1 MPDQAFIDALI
12 DVQIAID
19 VRQGGAAGVPA
30 LPASEEGLEA
40 GFFLAVYRYAR
51 NWLRERGGRV
61 ADSAPCAFVHLRS
74 VNAELARLGAIR
86 VDYFKNLPDE
96 NVCGGLYVASGDL
109 ELVARTP
116 DPPAAT
122 IRAIGQTL
130 EACGLAGCTH
140 AVFRADRRELILRR
154 SGVAGGPSTRLV
166 IELDDPVRLSPV
178 DLERWIWKFHCEFT
192 QLPGGVLR
200 PWLGSPA
207 ERIPVHELEMRIS
220 GALCFYLN
228 KDLGRDH
235 ATTEH
240 FTAGGRLDIK
250 VAAEAME
257 VGHGHCALE
266 LKVLRSRQPSGNSR
280 TASTSISA
288 TKATKHAL
296 DGVEQADDY
305 RQRIGA
311 GSAYLCCFDA
321 RDVDHEQPAV
331 ELHAASLNVQSRRY
345 YLYHAPGLFRTARAA
360 ARRTGRLLPGQV
372 D

>member
-1 MPDQAFIDALI
+1 M
-12 DVQIAID
+12 QIAVD
-19 VRQGGAAGVPA
+19 VRRADASAVPA

-51 NWLRERGGRV
+51 EWLREQGGR
-61 ADSAPCAFVHLRS
+61 AASAAPCAFVHVRA
-74 VNAELARLGAIR
+74 VNTELTRLGATP

-96 NVCGGLYVASGDL
+96 DVCGGLYVASGDF

-116 DPPAAT
+116 HPPART
-122 IRAIGQTL
+122 VSAIGRTL
-130 EACGLAGCTH
+130 DTCGLAGCTH

-154 SGVAGGPSTRLV
+154 SGSATSSPSTRLT
-166 IELDDPVRLSPV
+166 IELDDPVRLTPI
-178 DLERWIWKFHCEFT
+178 DLERWIWNFHCEFT
-192 QLPGGVLR
+192 QLPGGVLL

-207 ERIPVHELEMRIS
+207 KHIPVHELERRIS
-220 GALCFYLN
+220 ANLCFYLN

-235 ATTEH
+235 ASTEH
-240 FTAGGRLDIK
+240 YTSGGRLDIK

-257 VGHGHCALE
+257 AGHGHCALE

-280 TASTSISA
+280 TAYTAISLA
-288 TKATKHAL
+288 KANRHAL

-321 RDVDHEQPAV
+321 REVDQEQPDV
-331 ELHAASLNVQSRRY
+331 ERLAATLNVLSRRY
-345 YLYHAPGLFRTARAA
+345 YLYHDPSSHRAAKAA
-360 ARRTGRLLPGQV
+360 ARRAGRLLPGQV